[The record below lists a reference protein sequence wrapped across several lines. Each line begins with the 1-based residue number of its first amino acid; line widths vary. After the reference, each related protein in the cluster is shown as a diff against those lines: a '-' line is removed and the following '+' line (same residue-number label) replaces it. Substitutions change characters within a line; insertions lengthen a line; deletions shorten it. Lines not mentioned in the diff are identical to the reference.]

1 MGCHRSTVTQR
12 PARGSTRTSSRPCP
26 GRKRPRCIG
35 SPCRSHA
42 ILFSPRTSFRR
53 LRACPRARWAVP
65 RGGRARELAQAH
77 PFNLAIDRSRRHGRE
92 LPVDEVEESWR
103 DDAYTVDSQAVVEQA
118 ETREELEDALIRLP
132 CIYRSAVVLHD
143 VEGLTAS
150 EIADAQDIGL
160 ASAKQ
165 RLRGGG

>member
-1 MGCHRSTVTQR
+1 M
-12 PARGSTRTSSRPCP
+12 
-26 GRKRPRCIG
+26 
-35 SPCRSHA
+35 
-42 ILFSPRTSFRR
+42 
-53 LRACPRARWAVP
+53 
-65 RGGRARELAQAH
+65 
-77 PFNLAIDRSRRHGRE
+77 
-92 LPVDEVEESWR
+92 
-103 DDAYTVDSQAVVEQA
+103 VEQA

-132 CIYRSAVVLHD
+132 FIYRSAVVLHD